1 MCPHIVKAY
10 DQELDRL
17 RESIVTMGDLT
28 ARQLEAA
35 ADATERADLDVASR
49 IIEREP
55 EADRLEHEIENTAI
69 RVLALRQPVAI
80 DLRRILSALRI
91 SNELE
96 RICDHAEDIARRL
109 MSLHG
114 ETIEPVRSLGLLV
127 RYATAMVGDAMRAY
141 SERDVQRA
149 KEVWDRDKI
158 LDELYSG
165 AFRQLIIFMMEDG
178 RRISAAAQALFVAR
192 DIERI
197 GDRATNIAEL
207 VIYEVGGRLVEE
219 QRPKADLTKSMTAPS
234 TP

>member
-10 DQELDRL
+10 DEELRRL
-17 RESIVTMGDLT
+17 KERVVTMGALT
-28 ARQLEAA
+28 SRQLEV
-35 ADATERADLDVASR
+35 ATQAMERAEPDLATRV
-49 IIEREP
+49 IEREP

-69 RVLALRQPVAI
+69 RVLALRQPMAI
-80 DLRRILSALRI
+80 DLRQILSALRI

-109 MSLHG
+109 LSLHG
-114 ETIEPVRSLGLLV
+114 ETIEPVRSLGTLV
-127 RYATAMVGDAMRAY
+127 RYAAAMVDDAMRAY
-141 SERDVQRA
+141 REGDVRRA
-149 KEVWDRDKI
+149 KEVWDRDQI

-165 AFRQLIIFMMEDG
+165 AFRQLLIFMMEDG

-207 VIYEVGGRLVEE
+207 VIYEVGGKLVEE
-219 QRPKADLTKSMTAPS
+219 ERPKADTTKSMTAP
-234 TP
+234 PAQ